1 MSGGGNSAE
10 GQWENKAKRLVLLA
24 FAACLPLSIALQQI
38 ALALL
43 LGCFGW
49 SLWRGRRFRRSPL
62 DWPLAVFFLV
72 LLFSSLLSPDPSGSL
87 KSFRRL
93 WLAGAFF
100 AAYQLVDRREEAEGM
115 VFAVVVS
122 ASLVAAYGTIQH
134 FTGLDLSRAIV
145 GKESNLDPSWLG
157 GAGTFRTKGLHPSG
171 ITYAH
176 NLLFALA
183 FAVALLGR
191 PDLRPYRR
199 AGLCTATVLIVVSL
213 LFSLT
218 RGVWIAALLVLA
230 AAGLFHRGRSL
241 GWLGL
246 VVALPA
252 VALIA
257 ESAPLRARAL
267 SSFDFQA
274 NLPRIEIWRA
284 NLDMIAARP
293 LLGWGY
299 GNYKKFR
306 SPFYARYPQ
315 ADTTAHAHN
324 NLLQLWVEGGALGLI
339 GFLYLISATLASARE
354 ACRRGAEPLRSVG
367 LAAFLAVAGFFVAGL
382 TQYNFGDSE
391 VAIMFWTSAALA
403 ALARELT
410 ESQPGPW
417 PQS

>member
-1 MSGGGNSAE
+1 VSGGESSTE
-10 GQWENKAKRLVLLA
+10 EQWESKAKRLVLLA
-24 FAACLPLSIALQQI
+24 FAASLPLSIALQQI
-38 ALALL
+38 TLALL

-49 SLWRGRRFRRSPL
+49 ALWRGRRFRRSPL
-62 DWPLAVFFLV
+62 DWPLAAFFFV
-72 LLFSSLLSPDPSGSL
+72 LLLSSLLSPDPFGSL

-93 WLAGAFF
+93 WLVGAFF
-100 AAYQLVDRREEAEGM
+100 ATYQLVDRREEAEGM
-115 VFAVVVS
+115 VFAVVLS
-122 ASLVAAYGTIQH
+122 ASLVAAYGVIQH

-145 GKESNLDPSWLG
+145 GKASNLDPSWLG
-157 GAGTFRTKGLHPSG
+157 GAGTFRTKGFHPSG

-183 FAVALLGR
+183 FAVALAGR
-191 PDLRPYRR
+191 PGLRFYRR
-199 AGLCTATVLIVVSL
+199 AGLAAGTVAMVVSL

-218 RGVWIAALLVLA
+218 RGVWIAALVVLA
-230 AAGLFHRGRSL
+230 AAALSHRGRSL
-241 GWLGL
+241 GWLVL
-246 VVALPA
+246 AVALPA
-252 VALIA
+252 AALIA
-257 ESAPLRARAL
+257 GSAPLRARAL

-284 NLDMIAARP
+284 NLEMIAARP

-324 NLLQLWVEGGALGLI
+324 NLLQLWVEAGALGLI
-339 GFLYLISATLASARE
+339 GFLYLLLATLAGARA
-354 ACRRGAEPLRSVG
+354 ACRRSSQPLHSVG
-367 LAAFLAVAGFFVAGL
+367 LASFLAVAGFFVAGL

-391 VAIMFWTSAALA
+391 VAILFWTSAALA
-403 ALARELT
+403 ALAKELT
-410 ESQPGPW
+410 EKQRGPS

>member
-1 MSGGGNSAE
+1 MSE
-10 GQWENKAKRLVLLA
+10 GESSTEEQWQSRARRLVLFA

-49 SLWRGRRFRRSPL
+49 SLWRGRRFRRSLL
-62 DWPLAVFFLV
+62 DWPVAAFFLV
-72 LLFSSLLSPDPSGSL
+72 LLFSSLLSPDPFGSL

-100 AAYQLVDRREEAEGM
+100 ATYQLVDRREEAEGM
-115 VFAVVVS
+115 VLAVVLS
-122 ASLVAAYGTIQH
+122 ASLVAAYGIIQH
-134 FTGLDLSRAIV
+134 FTGLDLSRAIA

-183 FAVALLGR
+183 FAVAMLGR
-191 PDLRPYRR
+191 PGLRFYPR
-199 AGLCTATVLIVVSL
+199 AGLCAATVLMVVSL

-218 RGVWIAALLVLA
+218 RGVWIATLVVLA
-230 AAGLFHRGRSL
+230 AAGLCYRGRFL

-246 VVALPA
+246 AVALPA
-252 VALIA
+252 AVLIA

-293 LLGWGY
+293 LVGWGY

-315 ADTTAHAHN
+315 VDTTAHAHN

-339 GFLYLISATLASARE
+339 GFLYLIWATLASARE
-354 ACRRGAEPLRSVG
+354 ACRQGSRPLHSVG
-367 LAAFLAVAGFFVAGL
+367 LAAYLAVAGFFIAGL

-391 VAIMFWTSAALA
+391 VAIVFWTTAALA
-403 ALARELT
+403 ASAKELARDHPAPLA
-410 ESQPGPW
+410 
-417 PQS
+417 QS